1 VLLSERLELRERA
14 LLAAFGM
21 TNLSVLEEVVEMV
34 VEVEGL
40 GSELTVGGGTGPE
53 GAFGAAFGSVCKPP
67 EWADLGLGLRF
78 SAEAVVLGAE
88 VGFVLEEDEEDVL
101 E

>member
-1 VLLSERLELRERA
+1 
-14 LLAAFGM
+14 M
-21 TNLSVLEEVVEMV
+21 TNLSVLEGVVEVV

-67 EWADLGLGLRF
+67 E
-78 SAEAVVLGAE
+78 
-88 VGFVLEEDEEDVL
+88 
-101 E
+101 